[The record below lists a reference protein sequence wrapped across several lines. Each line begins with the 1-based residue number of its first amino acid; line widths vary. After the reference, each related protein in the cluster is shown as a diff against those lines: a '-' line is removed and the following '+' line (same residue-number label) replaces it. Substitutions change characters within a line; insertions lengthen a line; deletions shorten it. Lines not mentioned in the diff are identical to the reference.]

1 MKRGEFYI
9 RLHHEAVKAEGYYT
23 QYEDLAITKYENLYT
38 VTHISSGLA
47 CSSGFSTLS
56 ECTEY
61 LNTSVGNIFTVV
73 KVQKFAVLRAESEL
87 KKLIKKAN
95 KEKQ

>member
-1 MKRGEFYI
+1 MKRGEFYV
-9 RLHHEAVKAEGYYT
+9 RLPDAAVKVPGYYT

-38 VTHISSGLA
+38 VTHIPSGLA
-47 CSSGFSTLS
+47 CSSGFRTLS

-73 KVQKFAVLRAESEL
+73 KVQKLAVLRAESEL
-87 KKLIKKAN
+87 KKLI
-95 KEKQ
+95 EKSK